1 MSWRMGCARWGSIS
15 AEILLEGSALQCITV
30 VEACQVLR
38 VRTLAK
44 ALVVLPCKQAFE
56 ASVHR
61 QRCYEDR
68 VLDGAARIAQGQTRL
83 GQREAAVQ
91 AATAYTKEQREG
103 LLAAREGL
111 FRRMHQVSGQC
122 ADGCLLTTM
131 QAATAYTKEQ
141 REGLL
146 AARQGPFPAH
156 APGLGAVR

>member
-1 MSWRMGCARWGSIS
+1 MHQVSGQCADGC
-15 AEILLEGSALQCITV
+15 LLT
-30 VEACQVLR
+30 
-38 VRTLAK
+38 TM
-44 ALVVLPCKQAFE
+44 
-56 ASVHR
+56 
-61 QRCYEDR
+61 
-68 VLDGAARIAQGQTRL
+68 
-83 GQREAAVQ
+83 Q